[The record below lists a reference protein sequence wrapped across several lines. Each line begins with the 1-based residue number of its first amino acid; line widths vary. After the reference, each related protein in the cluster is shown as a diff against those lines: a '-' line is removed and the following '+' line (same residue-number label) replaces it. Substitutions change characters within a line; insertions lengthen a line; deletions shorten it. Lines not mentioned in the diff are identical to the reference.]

1 MKKHPPGVNRILI
14 DLENR
19 LKIQSFSY
27 VKAKSSMTSLL
38 LFDIICDVYFG
49 YVGHDMI
56 MPGQIVTY

>member
-19 LKIQSFSY
+19 LKSFSY
-27 VKAKSSMTSLL
+27 VKAKSSMISLL
-38 LFDIICDVYFG
+38 LFDFICDVYFG